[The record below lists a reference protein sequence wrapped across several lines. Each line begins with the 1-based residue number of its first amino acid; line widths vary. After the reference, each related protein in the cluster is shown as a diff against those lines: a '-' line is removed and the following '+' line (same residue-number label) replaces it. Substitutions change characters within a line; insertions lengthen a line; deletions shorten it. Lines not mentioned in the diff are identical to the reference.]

1 MEENIVVFEDS
12 NKYIDHLNDWTDDKL
27 NREKSRVD
35 KELESSQREYFDEN
49 TQIDKKMELQIII
62 NHQINLMRAIH
73 FQSTKRKLKL
83 AFTPEIEK
91 MLEQSNV

>member
-1 MEENIVVFEDS
+1 MEENRVVFEDS

-62 NHQINLMRAIH
+62 NQINLMRAIH